1 MKTVGVVLTGCGYL
15 DGAEIHEA
23 VLTLLA
29 LDKAKANIVCIAPN
43 IDQMHVINHFTG
55 QQTEER
61 RNVLVESARIARG
74 KIIDI
79 KDAKSEH
86 LDALIFPGGYGAAKN
101 ICSYAVK
108 GVDCEVN
115 LDTATLIQEMN
126 KAKKPIGV
134 ICIAPAILAKI
145 LGGIGIKATITIGND
160 RTTANDIEKMGA
172 KHKISSVSEVV
183 VDRKNKIVSTPA
195 YMLGPNIASVAKG
208 INKLVKEVLALTK
221 R

>member
-43 IDQMHVINHFTG
+43 IDQMHVINHLTG

-183 VDRKNKIVSTPA
+183 IDRKNKIVSTPA
-195 YMLGPNIASVAKG
+195 YMLGPNIASVDKG